1 MGYRVRYNRAMT
13 QTSTQATTQAP
24 EIVTA
29 TSTRVG
35 CDGGAGAS
43 RGALGHPLVYI
54 TLVPDASGTYTGEC
68 GYCDR
73 KFVLAA
79 GAAAHGH

>member
-1 MGYRVRYNRAMT
+1 MT
-13 QTSTQATTQAP
+13 QTTAARPVET
-24 EIVTA
+24 IVA

-43 RGALGHPLVYI
+43 QGALGHPLVYI
-54 TLVPDASGTYTGEC
+54 NLVADAQGQFTGEC

-79 GAAAHGH
+79 GADAHGH

>member
-1 MGYRVRYNRAMT
+1 MKTPTLHNNAQARADGPPP
-13 QTSTQATTQAP
+13 P
-24 EIVTA
+24 ETIVA

-35 CDGGAGAS
+35 CDGGAGMS
-43 RGALGHPLVYI
+43 QGALGHPLVYL
-54 TLVPDASGTYTGEC
+54 TLTPDAAGIFTAEC

-79 GAAAHGH
+79 DADPHGHH

>member
-1 MGYRVRYNRAMT
+1 MT
-13 QTSTQATTQAP
+13 IATAARP
-24 EIVTA
+24 ETITA

-35 CDGGAGAS
+35 CDGGAGMS
-43 RGALGHPLVYI
+43 QGALGHPLVYI
-54 TLVPDASGTYTGEC
+54 TLVPNAAGEFSGEC

-79 GAAAHGH
+79 GADTHGH

>member
-1 MGYRVRYNRAMT
+1 MT
-13 QTSTQATTQAP
+13 TAAP
-24 EIVTA
+24 TNASANPPEVIMA

-43 RGALGHPLVYI
+43 QGALGHPLVYL
-54 TLVPDASGTYTGEC
+54 TLKPDAQNVARATC

-73 KFVLAA
+73 EFILVA
-79 GAAAHGH
+79 GAHGDGH